1 MFSDKLIGKIA
12 DLKIEFW
19 EMALNELSDVVDI
32 VAEGDDY
39 GSQEFQLISPEHF
52 RMYYKPHVERFI
64 KAIKKRAPD
73 TKIIFHSCGNVRPI
87 IPDFLEIGIEILNPI
102 HITAAGMEPKQ
113 LKKDFGNDLV
123 FWGGG
128 VDTQHILPSGSPD
141 QVADNVKRNIEALAP
156 GGGYVFTTVH
166 NIQSEV
172 PPENIMAMW
181 NTFKKFRYY

>member
-1 MFSDKLIGKIA
+1 M
-12 DLKIEFW
+12 
-19 EMALNELSDVVDI
+19 
-32 VAEGDDY
+32 
-39 GSQEFQLISPEHF
+39 
-52 RMYYKPHVERFI
+52 
-64 KAIKKRAPD
+64 
-73 TKIIFHSCGNVRPI
+73 RPI
-87 IPDFLEIGIEILNPI
+87 IPDFLEIGINILNPI
-102 HITAAGMEPKQ
+102 HITATGMEPKQ

-141 QVADNVKRNIEALAP
+141 HVADNVKRNIEALAP